1 MITTDTTSAGV
12 VGFINFLI
20 SCPSYLIAIIFEV
33 GSTLNFYFLKPFFC
47 LPAFMTSDF
56 LK

>member
-1 MITTDTTSAGV
+1 MITTGTTSAGV
-12 VGFINFLI
+12 VGFINFLFNC
-20 SCPSYLIAIIFEV
+20 SSYLIALIFAV
-33 GSTLNFYFLKPFFC
+33 GSTLNFYFLNPFFC